1 MVTPGSIGEVCAE
14 RVLVGDG
21 AMGTLLQAAGLEP
34 GSCGEV
40 WNLQHPDR
48 VEAIQRAYVEAG
60 ADCLTTNTFGASPLG
75 LRRHGLEHE
84 LVPINR
90 EGVAIARRA
99 FGGRP
104 GFVLGEL
111 GPFGGLLEP
120 YGTFSSAE
128 VREGFAAQARI
139 LVEAGVDAIIIETMS
154 SLEELELSILAAREA
169 GAPWVIAT
177 MAFNAVRGGE
187 DFRTMMGVSPEQ
199 AAEAMERWGANMTGA
214 NCGAEVDSARAV
226 EIARRMHR
234 ACGLPLAVQP
244 NAGTPVLQ
252 SGRIVYP
259 HEPAV
264 FASQVLNLTAAGA
277 RLVGAC
283 CGSTPDHIAAI
294 REQLK

>member
-1 MVTPGSIGEVCAE
+1 MGTPGTIGEACAT

-21 AMGTLLQAAGLEP
+21 AMGTQLQAAGLEP

-40 WNLQHPDR
+40 WNLRHPDR
-48 VEAIQRAYVEAG
+48 VEAIQRAYVDAG

-75 LRRHGLEHE
+75 LSRHGLKHE
-84 LVPINR
+84 LLPINR
-90 EGVAIARRA
+90 EAVVIARRA

-104 GFVLGEL
+104 GFVLGDI

-120 YGTFSSAE
+120 YGTFSPAE

-139 LVEAGVDAIIIETMS
+139 LVEAGVDAILIETMT

-177 MAFNAVRGGE
+177 MAFDAVRGGE

-199 AAEAMERWGANMTGA
+199 AAESMARWGTDMTGA
-214 NCGAEVDSARAV
+214 NCGAGVDSARSV
-226 EIARRMHR
+226 EIARRMRR
-234 ACGLPLAVQP
+234 ACGLPLAIQP
-244 NAGTPVLQ
+244 NAGTPELQ

-259 HEPAV
+259 HEPAA
-264 FASQVLNLTAAGA
+264 FASEVLKLTASGV